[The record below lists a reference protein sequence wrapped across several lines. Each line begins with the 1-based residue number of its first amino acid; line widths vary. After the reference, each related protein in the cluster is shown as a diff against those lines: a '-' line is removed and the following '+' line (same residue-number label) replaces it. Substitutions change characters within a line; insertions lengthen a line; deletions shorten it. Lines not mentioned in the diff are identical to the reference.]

1 MPPRTIACATCRK
14 KRIKC
19 DATLPQCLMCIRT
32 GRKCPG
38 LPVGPLIVDM
48 TSLAKQG
55 MKKRQ
60 PRVLDNSVQAPIRVW
75 AYAGNLSSQRVSQ
88 RSAVTEAFYARFL
101 AHFTSVGEGNDIK
114 NRSTWLHSLPI
125 LSADGTDE
133 ALVLAVQATASAYC
147 AAGSDNLAL
156 RQHSWKLY
164 GEALK
169 KHAGLISRPPSKH
182 EITVHMVFTS
192 VLFSFFE
199 AMQATSADAYCS
211 HIYGAARM
219 LQVTK
224 PRQCSEGTLCQIFY
238 HLRTQLAFIHLT
250 GIGRGASVQVRRILS
265 GVLEY
270 VLIPLFQRLKDDIE
284 EFAEMHVRQKE
295 PDTAAF

>member
-250 GIGRGASVQVRRILS
+250 GIGRGASVQ
-265 GVLEY
+265 
-270 VLIPLFQRLKDDIE
+270 RLMDHIAAL
-284 EFAEMHVRQKE
+284 AEMHVRQKE
-295 PDTAAF
+295 RDTAAF